1 MTDAL
6 FMALGI
12 VFFALA
18 LGYIAACE
26 RLSRMAVA

>member
-6 FMALGI
+6 SIALGI

-26 RLSRMAVA
+26 RL